1 MKNSFPIL
9 WRKRTIVVTRSRM
22 WTRIPSSQCIIQSRS
37 YLLLSHGDGHLLYLH
52 LLLILPLS
60 TPSWQGLL
68 HVLSAP
74 SVRSLQMRLFPG
86 SADLVEKQPCA
97 IIHPVA
103 LACDI
108 TCKQWPCSNTL
119 LRNHIQPERSG
130 TDRFFSYYHFSYI
143 YGLFHCIF
151 KIFHWGPSEKMP
163 VLYAA
168 MAENHFRVAK
178 SGFWGEF
185 SQVWVG
191 TLGGSVFRNFSIRWS
206 EVPFPRYR
214 N

>member
-1 MKNSFPIL
+1 MARGVIWSNKHSVHSCAKYWRRHGRRAKASF
-9 WRKRTIVVTRSRM
+9 TRQCKSSYKACRLSRN
-22 WTRIPSSQCIIQSRS
+22 I
-37 YLLLSHGDGHLLYLH
+37 LLSS
-52 LLLILPLS
+52 LIS
-60 TPSWQGLL
+60 GLQEFSEVFL
-68 HVLSAP
+68 IS
-74 SVRSLQMRLFPG
+74 
-86 SADLVEKQPCA
+86 
-97 IIHPVA
+97 
-103 LACDI
+103 
-108 TCKQWPCSNTL
+108 TL
-119 LRNHIQPERSG
+119 LRNHIQPERWG

-185 SQVWVG
+185 SQVLGG
-191 TLGGSVFRNFSIRWS
+191 TLGGSVFRNFSIRRS

-214 N
+214 NSRVFT